1 MIEKEKINRVF
12 VFTIYGRTGS
22 TALCQH
28 YSDFYQLPNL
38 GEAFHL
44 KIRNVSS
51 PFHRIEW
58 RPFHPQKQ
66 FQFNEFNECK
76 KYNIKNFND
85 IVNLK
90 NYVVKLWP
98 ECWQKF
104 TQQQKEYFINIAKQ
118 KDTQVT
124 LSYRENVA
132 EQLVSNS
139 ILYVLMNNITSEKI
153 VKNEAI
159 NQSIDHQTNEITSQ
173 QIKIVESRI
182 NYFYDLLK
190 SNIDYMNNF
199 ILNTINITNTFEYN
213 NLYAINTIPKRS
225 GIMKNKQNNNY
236 LTVLENVKQRSDLK
250 HKMIYEDNQIKLI

>member
-1 MIEKEKINRVF
+1 MIEKEKINRVI
-12 VFTIYGRTGS
+12 VFTICGRSGS

-38 GEAFHL
+38 GEAFH
-44 KIRNVSS
+44 
-51 PFHRIEW
+51 
-58 RPFHPQKQ
+58 PQRQ
-66 FQFNEFNECK
+66 FQLDECER
-76 KYNIKNFND
+76 YNIKSFND

-98 ECWQKF
+98 ECWQQF
-104 TQQQKEYFINIAKQ
+104 TQQEKEYFINIAKQ

-139 ILYVLMNNITSEKI
+139 ILYVLINSITSEKI
-153 VKNEAI
+153 LDNEAI
-159 NQSIDHQTNEITSQ
+159 NYTTDQQTNEINSQ

-182 NYFYDLLK
+182 NYFYTLLK
-190 SNIDYMNNF
+190 SSIDYMNNF

-213 NLYAINTIPKRS
+213 NLFNTIPKRS
-225 GIMKNKQNNNY
+225 RNYYVLKNLPKQNSIMKNKQNNNY

-250 HKMIYEDNQIKLI
+250 HKMIYENNQIKLI

>member
-1 MIEKEKINRVF
+1 MIIWQQLINRVI
-12 VFTIYGRTGS
+12 VFTIYGRSGS

-38 GEAFHL
+38 GEAFH
-44 KIRNVSS
+44 
-51 PFHRIEW
+51 
-58 RPFHPQKQ
+58 PQKQ
-66 FQFNEFNECK
+66 FQLDQCK
-76 KYNIKNFND
+76 KYNVKSFND

-104 TQQQKEYFINIAKQ
+104 TQQEKEYFINIAKQ
-118 KDTQVT
+118 KDTKVT
-124 LSYRENVA
+124 LLYRENVA

-139 ILYVLMNNITSEKI
+139 ILYVRMNNITSEKI
-153 VKNEAI
+153 LKNEAI
-159 NQSIDHQTNEITSQ
+159 NHTVDQQTNEITSQ

-182 NYFYDLLK
+182 DYFYNLLK
-190 SNIDYMNNF
+190 SNTDYMNNF

-213 NLYAINTIPKRS
+213 NLYAINTIPLRS